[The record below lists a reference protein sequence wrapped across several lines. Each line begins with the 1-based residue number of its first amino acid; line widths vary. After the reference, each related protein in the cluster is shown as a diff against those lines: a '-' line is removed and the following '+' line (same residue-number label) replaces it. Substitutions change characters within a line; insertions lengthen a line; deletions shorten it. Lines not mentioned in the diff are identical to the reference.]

1 MSQVVSQAATRRLN
15 NDGHPGN
22 KRIEGS
28 GCTAG
33 SRGDDTWRSSPKS
46 LEAGKGTKQREE
58 FCEKIRLFKWVGA
71 PSF

>member
-33 SRGDDTWRSSPKS
+33 SRGDDT
-46 LEAGKGTKQREE
+46 
-58 FCEKIRLFKWVGA
+58 
-71 PSF
+71 